1 MAVAY
6 HPLGI
11 SISIRAVFEN
21 LEGPMAEGVPQ
32 IDFPPDMAL
41 PAPDECGV
49 AGKIKAIDSD
59 TVKIYPGYYDN
70 IPPKA
75 AGKANIVMQPG
86 NYCLDDFK
94 MSSNTEVSGSDVFIY
109 ILSGGE
115 FDFSGGVMELD
126 APNIDTYRGYLA
138 YVVPPASGFT
148 DCKITG
154 NTSTR
159 FTGTIYAPYC
169 NITINGSSDPEGIH
183 SQIIGYTVKLNGD
196 NSLYIE
202 YDPGENGE
210 DIEPP
215 QIGLTR

>member
-1 MAVAY
+1 
-6 HPLGI
+6 
-11 SISIRAVFEN
+11 
-21 LEGPMAEGVPQ
+21 
-32 IDFPPDMAL
+32 
-41 PAPDECGV
+41 
-49 AGKIKAIDSD
+49 
-59 TVKIYPGYYDN
+59 
-70 IPPKA
+70 
-75 AGKANIVMQPG
+75 MQSG
-86 NYCLDDFK
+86 NYCVDDFK
-94 MSSNTEVSGSDVFIY
+94 VSSKTEVSGSDVFIY

-115 FDFSGGVMELD
+115 FDFSGGVMELT
-126 APNIDTYRGYLA
+126 ASNIDPYKGYLT

-159 FTGTIYAPYC
+159 FTGTIFAPYC

-210 DIEPP
+210 DVQPP
-215 QIGLTR
+215 QIGLTH